1 MPPDGNA
8 VREVTFASDGLADGF
23 RAGSLLL
30 DTSSSQPWLTRQTAT
45 ELAASGVDMVDA
57 AVSGSQWGAQE
68 ADLVFM
74 VGGSPESVAH
84 VSLRSCRFLVGCTS
98 MWGRSVLV
106 T

>member
-1 MPPDGNA
+1 
-8 VREVTFASDGLADGF
+8 
-23 RAGSLLL
+23 
-30 DTSSSQPWLTRQTAT
+30 
-45 ELAASGVDMVDA
+45 MVDA
-57 AVSGSQWGAQE
+57 AVSGAQWGAQE

>member
-1 MPPDGNA
+1 MAGHLAAAGYELTVYDLDPA
-8 VREVTFASDGLADGF
+8 V
-23 RAGSLLL
+23 
-30 DTSSSQPWLTRQTAT
+30 
-45 ELAASGVDMVDA
+45 ASGVDMVDA
-57 AVSGSQWGAQE
+57 AVSGAQWGAQE